1 MPQLW
6 PITLSLLRLNEIL
19 DRRAID
25 FGYYPHQLDFSSGPV
40 TVSTLADFD
49 EIVSD
54 ISNSETLDGDWIYPG
69 AQLVQNLGDPIRER
83 PYAARLFSLPMT
95 HKIEHAASDS
105 QEHIDFHIW
114 ALSFF
119 VGMRLSSAPNG
130 FIDSTPIKSGK
141 LVDFVLLGRGI
152 EAVSPLA
159 ETFWQSNQCDPSRIK
174 RWVAAVHTLFIG
186 QHPQSLQFERFIYLY
201 TALDAC
207 FALANAQ
214 TKHVP
219 HSKRIDWM
227 CQQYGMETPSWAEP
241 AGTKSTQISAIRN
254 PALHE
259 GLFVNEP
266 LGFAIHGGGSN
277 TNLTLEMQALV
288 CRFLAILI
296 GVTDSSYTKS
306 QITTRQRQ
314 GLRL

>member
-1 MPQLW
+1 MQRAWL
-6 PITLSLLRLNEIL
+6 ITQSSLRLNEIL

-25 FGYYPHQLDFSSGPV
+25 LGYYPQLLDFSSGSV
-40 TVSTLADFD
+40 TISTLADFD
-49 EIVSD
+49 ETVSD
-54 ISNSETLDGDWIYPG
+54 ISNSETLDGDWIYSG
-69 AQLVQNLGDPIRER
+69 AQLVQNLGGPIRER
-83 PYAARLFSLPMT
+83 PYSARLFSLPMT

-114 ALSFF
+114 VLSFF

-141 LVDFVLLGRGI
+141 LVDFVLLGGGI
-152 EAVSPLA
+152 EAVPALA
-159 ETFWQSNQCDPSRIK
+159 ETFWQSSKHDPVRVK

-186 QHPQSLQFERFIYLY
+186 QNPQSLQFERFIYLY

-207 FALANAQ
+207 FTLANVQ
-214 TKHVP
+214 RKHVP
-219 HSKRIDWM
+219 HSERIDWM
-227 CQQYGMETPSWAEP
+227 CQQYGMTTPSWADP
-241 AGTKSTQISAIRN
+241 AGAKSNQISAIRN

-266 LGFAIHGGGSN
+266 LGFAIHGVDSN
-277 TNLTLEMQALV
+277 TNLTLEMRALV

-296 GVTDSSYTKS
+296 GVKDSLYTKS
-306 QITTRQRQ
+306 QINTRQRQ
-314 GLRL
+314 GLR